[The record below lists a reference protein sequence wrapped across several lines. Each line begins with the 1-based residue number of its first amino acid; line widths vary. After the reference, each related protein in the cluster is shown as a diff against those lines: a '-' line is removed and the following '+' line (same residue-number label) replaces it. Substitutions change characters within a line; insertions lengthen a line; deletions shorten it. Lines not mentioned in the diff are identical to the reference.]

1 MSEQEKTADLI
12 DRLRSRL
19 QQVEAE
25 RDEAHS
31 GITRLLAETG
41 EAGHEER
48 TYGQAIEFVST
59 HMFVL
64 DSAVESQLAALRAAE
79 RRLQQAEGIAEE
91 ALSEWDYASQYKGDY
106 LRKKHGDV
114 ERIDELRA
122 KLASALGE
130 GRT

>member
-1 MSEQEKTADLI
+1 MSEQEKTVDLI

-19 QQVEAE
+19 QQAEA
-25 RDEAHS
+25 
-31 GITRLLAETG
+31 
-41 EAGHEER
+41 
-48 TYGQAIEFVST
+48 
-59 HMFVL
+59 
-64 DSAVESQLAALRAAE
+64 
-79 RRLQQAEGIAEE
+79 IAEE
-91 ALSEWDYASQYKGDY
+91 AEVIAKEALREWDYASVYKGDY

>member
-1 MSEQEKTADLI
+1 MTDVARLVEQLYADGCQDPAVSSDLALEPCGTCPGCLCAEAADVI
-12 DRLRSRL
+12 AAQVRQL
-19 QQVEAE
+19 QQVE
-25 RDEAHS
+25 
-31 GITRLLAETG
+31 
-41 EAGHEER
+41 
-48 TYGQAIEFVST
+48 V
-59 HMFVL
+59 
-64 DSAVESQLAALRAAE
+64 
-79 RRLQQAEGIAEE
+79 IAEE